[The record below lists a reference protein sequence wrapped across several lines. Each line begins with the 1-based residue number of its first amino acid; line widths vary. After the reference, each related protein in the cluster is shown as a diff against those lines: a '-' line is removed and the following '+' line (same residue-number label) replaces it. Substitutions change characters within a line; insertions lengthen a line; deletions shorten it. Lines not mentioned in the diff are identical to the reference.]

1 MREMFSRFFKKS
13 LPITSLSIQRKLFI
27 RRNLIQFQHSRKFSK
42 KMSNNRSEEEW
53 RAILSPE
60 QFRIIRQKGTEP
72 AGSGEYNKFSEKG
85 KNFRTNRINQIPLF

>member
-1 MREMFSRFFKKS
+1 MFKRLFKKKS

-27 RRNLIQFQHSRKFSK
+27 HRNLIPLLQFQRCNFSK
-42 KMSNNRSEEEW
+42 KMSNERSEEEW

-72 AGSGEYNKFSEKG
+72 AGSGEYNKFKEKG
-85 KNFRTNRINQIPLF
+85 KKIFG